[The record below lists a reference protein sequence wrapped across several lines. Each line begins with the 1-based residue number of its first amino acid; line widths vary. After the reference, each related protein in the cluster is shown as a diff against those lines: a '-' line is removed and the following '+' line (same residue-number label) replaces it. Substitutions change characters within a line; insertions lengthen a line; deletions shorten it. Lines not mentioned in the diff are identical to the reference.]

1 MVIVLLVLVYTASL
15 LSLDVCLLV
24 DVGDVKAV
32 VTERQK
38 RRGLRSAAPGI
49 SESRA
54 ATKVCEA
61 D

>member
-1 MVIVLLVLVYTASL
+1 MFA
-15 LSLDVCLLV
+15 CLV

-38 RRGLRSAAPGI
+38 CRGLRSAAPGL
-49 SESRA
+49 SEPRA
-54 ATKVCEA
+54 AAKVWVGLTK